1 MRKNSLVATSAAAP
15 QPLPDPTVRRDLTAA
30 VTNLVL
36 MEVNVWIWALVL
48 CAAVA
53 LVSPALAVRQ
63 TSMTVPA
70 THVKMLEHAKIAL
83 TITPA
88 PVR

>member
-15 QPLPDPTVRRDLTAA
+15 QPSPDPTVRRDWTAA
-30 VTNLVL
+30 ATNLVL
-36 MEVNVWIWALVL
+36 MAVSVWTWALVL

-53 LVSPALAVRQ
+53 LVSPVLAVRR

-70 THVKMLEHAKIAL
+70 TRVKMPEHAKMAI

-88 PVR
+88 PVH

>member
-30 VTNLVL
+30 ATNLVL
-36 MEVNVWIWALVL
+36 MEVSVWIWALVL

-70 THVKMLEHAKIAL
+70 THVKMPEHAKIAL
-83 TITPA
+83 TITLA